1 MKLDATARSE
11 LARNKEITEEGG
23 TKSARQELAPEK
35 VDEIEKASG
44 DESGEPTYQE
54 ILDTFKKG
62 LEAEELENDQ
72 SVQKEPDV
80 IQTAEANSKVFP
92 AQDAMENSNEESLE
106 IKENLEP
113 ANSAEDALDEETV
126 ELAQADTPKA
136 EESSSSNQSSSP
148 SSGAEAAA
156 TGPSSIFG
164 SVAMVP
170 VAAVG
175 IQQLVEKVTEGSAPI
190 GL

>member
-11 LARNKEITEEGG
+11 LARNKEITEEEG

-92 AQDAMENSNEESLE
+92 AQDAMEKSNEE
-106 IKENLEP
+106 I
-113 ANSAEDALDEETV
+113 
-126 ELAQADTPKA
+126 
-136 EESSSSNQSSSP
+136 
-148 SSGAEAAA
+148 
-156 TGPSSIFG
+156 G
-164 SVAMVP
+164 S
-170 VAAVG
+170 
-175 IQQLVEKVTEGSAPI
+175 
-190 GL
+190 